1 MDKTHELARSD
12 DTQLVEGLLDK
23 TVEHARKTVLDSQR
37 TACITNQPVRFNRA
51 SALKGLLVDVPLEDD
66 GESTVV
72 GSTAE
77 GPSSSRLNNAAA
89 LTPFPSPA
97 QIRSSCAARM
107 EEEAARDA
115 NDGQTHGHGAG
126 LLGVLS
132 SIRAQAPK
140 APDAAGKKKAQP
152 KPKKGANKNQDKSGN
167 NKENEEDEENP
178 RKRKASLVESMKPP
192 EISKAASNQA
202 KASGCSV
209 ADCLSGADK
218 EWYESMLA
226 KVVSLLKVHPDSDE
240 EARSIFNE
248 AQRESM
254 RLLKIVRA
262 RGRSVKRR
270 TPENMGNAP
279 TDAADLENKL
289 ELLNSLM
296 KLLLKPSSGECG
308 NIGDE
313 SYCKICKLE
322 DLGADFGI
330 EVYKVV
336 ARHMFTDDLRWKRW
350 DSMSEVTCKFV
361 KRALPTEGV
370 DSFVTQNLNVCLQK
384 LLKAVPLDVVAWRFQ
399 DSASSCLVT
408 IL

>member
-1 MDKTHELARSD
+1 MSVDKTHELARSD
-12 DTQLVEGLLDK
+12 DPQLVEGLLDK

-37 TACITNQPVRFNRA
+37 TACITNQPLRFNRA
-51 SALKGLLVDVPLEDD
+51 SALKGLLMDVPLDDD
-66 GESTVV
+66 GESTVA

-77 GPSSSRLNNAAA
+77 GPSSSRLNNVAA
-89 LTPFPSPA
+89 LTPTPSPA
-97 QIRSSCAARM
+97 PLRSSCAARM

-115 NDGQTHGHGAG
+115 SDGQTHGTG

-152 KPKKGANKNQDKSGN
+152 KPKKGAKNQDKHG
-167 NKENEEDEENP
+167 NKENEDEENP
-178 RKRKASLVESMKPP
+178 KKRKASLVESMKPP
-192 EISKAASNQA
+192 EISKAAANQA

-209 ADCLSGADK
+209 ADCLSEAGK

-226 KVVSLLKVHPDSDE
+226 NVVKLLKVHPGSDE
-240 EARSIFNE
+240 EARSLFNE
-248 AQRESM
+248 AQRESL

-270 TPENMGNAP
+270 TAENRGDAPANA
-279 TDAADLENKL
+279 AELENTL
-289 ELLNSLM
+289 DLLNSLM

-322 DLGADFGI
+322 ELGGDFGI

-350 DSMSEVTCKFV
+350 DSMTEVTYKFV
-361 KRALPTEGV
+361 KRALPDGV

-384 LLKAVPLDVVAWRFQ
+384 LLKAVPLDAVA
-399 DSASSCLVT
+399 
-408 IL
+408 